1 MLHTVAVA
9 NSYTPLRHYKMQ
21 YLRGKILKWRRKKAT
36 TKRARIDEYSAKFFD
51 ALYENNFKLAKI
63 LIDSGK
69 VEVNIKDYYDDTP
82 LIVVCQ
88 RTTLQNEDEAVKFI
102 TYLWQGGFKFHTS
115 NDLGKTAMHYA
126 MRNDLMKIM
135 HTLLYIQ
142 WKILYYDLHNVDL
155 I

>member
-1 MLHTVAVA
+1 
-9 NSYTPLRHYKMQ
+9 MQ
-21 YLRGKILKWRRKKAT
+21 YLLGKILKWRRKKAT
-36 TKRARIDEYSAKFFD
+36 TKRARIDEHTAKFFD
-51 ALYENNFKLAKI
+51 AVYENNFKLAKI

-69 VEVNIKDYYDDTP
+69 VEVNIKVYYDDTP

-88 RTTLQNEDEAVKFI
+88 WTTLQNEDEAVKFI
-102 TYLWQGGFKFHTS
+102 TYLWQSGFNFHTS
-115 NDLGKTAMHYA
+115 NDLRKTAMHYA